1 MPADHEAT
9 VRSFF
14 EAWVER
20 DPDKLTSFFAADGT
34 WSEANRDAA
43 KGPDE
48 IRPVFELQTSFG
60 SDFSFEF
67 KRLEVVGDS
76 VFTER
81 VDRFVINDTPMA
93 VPVAGIFDFDGEGRI
108 KSWRDYYDW
117 SLLEAQLLAAGVDMS
132 GLDESV
138 GRLRAT
144 DVGSRSAR
152 VPGSGPFGRDPR
164 PRP

>member
-1 MPADHEAT
+1 MSADHDAT
-9 VRSFF
+9 VRAFF
-14 EAWVER
+14 ETWVER
-20 DPDKLTSFFAADGT
+20 DPDRLTGFFAPDGT

-48 IRPVFELQTSFG
+48 LRPVFELQTGFA

-81 VDRFVINDTPMA
+81 VDRFVINDLPIA

-108 KSWRDYYDW
+108 TSWRDYYDW
-117 SLLEAQLLAAGVDMS
+117 SLLEAQLLAAGVDLS
-132 GLDESV
+132 GVEDI
-138 GRLRAT
+138 
-144 DVGSRSAR
+144 
-152 VPGSGPFGRDPR
+152 
-164 PRP
+164 

>member
-9 VRSFF
+9 VRAFF
-14 EAWVER
+14 ETWVER
-20 DPDKLTSFFAADGT
+20 DPDRLTSFFAPDGT

-48 IRPVFELQTSFG
+48 IRPVFELQVGFA

-67 KRLEVVGDS
+67 KRLEVVRDT

-93 VPVAGIFDFDGEGRI
+93 VPVAGIFEFDGDGRI
-108 KSWRDYYDW
+108 ERLAR
-117 SLLEAQLLAAGVDMS
+117 LLRLVAARGATPGGGGGPQRRGRHLTFVVSITGARPGRRRS
-132 GLDESV
+132 GAPGDRSP
-138 GRLRAT
+138 RA
-144 DVGSRSAR
+144 S
-152 VPGSGPFGRDPR
+152 
-164 PRP
+164 

>member
-1 MPADHEAT
+1 MAADHEAT
-9 VRSFF
+9 VRAFF
-14 EAWVER
+14 GAWVER

-67 KRLEVVGDS
+67 KRLEVVDDS

-93 VPVAGIFDFDGEGRI
+93 VPVAGIFDFDDEGRI

-132 GLDESV
+132 GLDD
-138 GRLRAT
+138 L
-144 DVGSRSAR
+144 
-152 VPGSGPFGRDPR
+152 
-164 PRP
+164 

>member
-9 VRSFF
+9 VRAFF

-20 DPDKLTSFFAADGT
+20 DPDRLTSFFAPDGT
-34 WSEANRDAA
+34 WTEANRDTA

-48 IRPVFELQTSFG
+48 IRPVFELQTGFA

-67 KRLEVVGDS
+67 KRLEVVDDT

-93 VPVAGIFDFDGEGRI
+93 VPVAGIFEFDDDGRI
-108 KSWRDYYDW
+108 SAWRDYYDW
-117 SLLEAQLLAAGVDMS
+117 SLLEAQLLGAGVDLS
-132 GLDESV
+132 GVD
-138 GRLRAT
+138 
-144 DVGSRSAR
+144 DI
-152 VPGSGPFGRDPR
+152 
-164 PRP
+164 